1 MKPLRILYGVLITAS
16 VFSCA
21 DKRAGNNGIVF
32 ERTEKLVAS
41 DSIDIEQYGIYN
53 PQHIVASNDS
63 VWIVLG
69 EGASE
74 LVYLLNDSGK
84 YEAKGIRLGKG
95 PNEVLEITSMHRVG
109 HSTFIYDGRK
119 GALSELH
126 YADSTMT
133 LTPRMSGISFWDD
146 ACMFPDGKVLA
157 FPVIGN
163 YSYALLDKQ
172 GNVTD
177 TLAYYPTKPD
187 GVSDF
192 THTLACTG
200 TTAFLP
206 HGKGS
211 FARTLVYDGAIDFF
225 KADGDSLK
233 HLARQEEFGMD
244 YDVIDQMGQSVPT
257 LSKTT
262 RNGYRSLTASNNA
275 FYALFSNDLVLK
287 NIEGCSEMQAF
298 AADGTPQC
306 KYQLDRKLSD
316 IAVKPDNSVI
326 YGVANTDDGQTMLY
340 IYHVPKD

>member
-16 VFSCA
+16 VFSCG

-233 HLARQEEFGMD
+233 HLHG
-244 YDVIDQMGQSVPT
+244 
-257 LSKTT
+257 K
-262 RNGYRSLTASNNA
+262 
-275 FYALFSNDLVLK
+275 K
-287 NIEGCSEMQAF
+287 NSAWIM
-298 AADGTPQC
+298 T
-306 KYQLDRKLSD
+306 
-316 IAVKPDNSVI
+316 
-326 YGVANTDDGQTMLY
+326 
-340 IYHVPKD
+340 